1 MEEILRRYEGNILSD
16 KLIKI
21 LVKELNEDNFNQEVV
36 RSYRNEDD

>member
-1 MEEILRRYEGNILSD
+1 MEYILRRYEGNILSD

-21 LVKELNEDNFNQEVV
+21 LLKELKEDNFNQEVV

>member
-1 MEEILRRYEGNILSD
+1 MEYILRKYKEKIITD

-21 LVKELNEDNFNQEVV
+21 LVKELKENNFNQEVV